1 MSNVNS
7 KRIQALNDQFRKT
20 FQGGKVVMT
29 RGIQALGDGAVA
41 DILNQVRVFS
51 NFNKDNDLYGEH
63 DFGSFTAHG
72 EKVFFKLDY
81 YDAACEFGSSNPAD
95 PAVTTRVLTIM
106 LASEY

>member
-1 MSNVNS
+1 MSNANS

-20 FQGGKVVMT
+20 FQGGKVMMT
-29 RGIQALGDGAVA
+29 RGIQALGDAAVA
-41 DILNQVRVFS
+41 DILNQVRTFS
-51 NFNKDNDLYGEH
+51 SFTQDNDPYGEH

-81 YDAACEFGSSNPAD
+81 YDAACEFGSPDPANPAM
-95 PAVTTRVLTIM
+95 TTRVLTIM

>member
-1 MSNVNS
+1 MSNPNS

-20 FQGGKVVMT
+20 FQGGKVMMT
-29 RGIQALGDGAVA
+29 RGIQALGDAAVA
-41 DILNQVRVFS
+41 DILNQVRSFAS
-51 NFNKDNDLYGEH
+51 FTKDNDPYAEH

-81 YDAACEFGSSNPAD
+81 YDAACEFGSPDPANPAM
-95 PAVTTRVLTIM
+95 TTRVLTIM